1 MLTKSSRLHL
11 FHQQHL
17 FLKNIPGITIAHESI
32 ENRIEKER
40 NNEYNRTLEATAI
53 TRSTL
58 GMWTKKK
65 ANFEVRNELYISK
78 NDKINRSP
86 DKFYEKSR
94 RKSSRI
100 IL

>member
-1 MLTKSSRLHL
+1 M
-11 FHQQHL
+11 
-17 FLKNIPGITIAHESI
+17 KNIPGITIAHESI

-40 NNEYNRTLEATAI
+40 NNEYNKTLEATAI

-58 GMWTKKK
+58 GMRTKKK
-65 ANFEVRNELYISK
+65 ANFEVRDELHVSK
-78 NDKINRSP
+78 NDKINRLP
-86 DKFYEKSR
+86 DKFYEKSK